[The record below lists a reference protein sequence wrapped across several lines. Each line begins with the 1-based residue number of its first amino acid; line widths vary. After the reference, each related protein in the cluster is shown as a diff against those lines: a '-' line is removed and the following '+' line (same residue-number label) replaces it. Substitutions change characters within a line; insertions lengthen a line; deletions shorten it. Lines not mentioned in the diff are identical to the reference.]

1 MVMSSGR
8 AALFLLHSSRLI
20 RAFSPPP
27 IAVSRSFQ
35 YGKISSSS
43 SSSRTISYKL
53 FSSSASPK
61 FSPLPLLATMDEDEE
76 DPYIWLE
83 EVESPESI
91 AFAKSANEKCLAE
104 LGDPSETDTYKRVL
118 AALQSDDRIPH
129 VRMLGYD
136 ENTGDML
143 LYNFWR
149 DANSPKGIWRKTTM
163 QQYQAADTEWTT
175 VLDLDK
181 LAEEEGISWV
191 WKGYTALPRSLDSQ
205 SGGPM
210 GRVTRVLL
218 NLSRG
223 GADATYLREFDLIT
237 ESFVDAEHGDGF
249 SLPEAK
255 TRASYKSRDV
265 LLVGADTGEES
276 MTSSGY
282 PRTVREWKRGTK
294 IEDAPIVF
302 EGEKTDV
309 SCGQYLVDESD
320 REGGDLYEI
329 RSRSISFYDKYTYVK
344 KQASPDDFV
353 KLAVPLN
360 AGVSFYGRWL
370 MIRVKSD
377 WEPKDN
383 GSDRTFKSGSFFYV
397 DAQAFIEFSKAKEVG
412 DEDAMKECKLEYHV
426 LFEPTA
432 TTSYSGYSTT
442 KSYMIIYILDDVKEQ
457 LKFYKLGDGGGPFV
471 QVGGDEQGQI
481 RSVGVSAVDSKTS
494 DLIFQTTSSYISPSK
509 LVLAD
514 ANKIGQDDYVVS
526 ELKSL
531 PEMFDSSDLE
541 VSQNFAISKDGTRIP
556 YFMIHKKGMQL
567 DGSTPTLLYGYGGF
581 EVSLGPRYVT
591 SVGISWLER
600 GGVYVEA
607 NIRGGGE
614 YGPIWHQQAL
624 RENRNL
630 CYEDFI
636 AVGEHLVE
644 SKVCTPQTLACRG
657 GSNGGL
663 LTGNMLVQAPDLF
676 QAIHIAVPLLDMKRY
691 NKLLAGASWMAEY
704 GNPDTDDWD
713 FLRKFSPYHNIDASR
728 DKYPHVLVTTST
740 RDDRVHPAH
749 ARKMVKKLWDEGQG
763 KDWPVY
769 YYENIE
775 GGHGGASDSL
785 QESFMTSLSYN
796 FMWRALTN
804 SLPKKV

>member
-1 MVMSSGR
+1 MMMMMISSGR
-8 AALFLLHSSRLI
+8 RALFLLQSSRLI
-20 RAFSPPP
+20 LSARAFTPSL
-27 IAVSRSFQ
+27 VSQAFWP
-35 YGKISSSS
+35 GNLFLPSSH
-43 SSSRTISYKL
+43 T
-53 FSSSASPK
+53 FSSTK
-61 FSPLPLLATMDEDEE
+61 LSPLPMANTIMDGEE

-91 AFAKSANEKCLAE
+91 AFAESANAKCLAE
-104 LGDPSETDTYKRVL
+104 LGDPSETETYKRVL
-118 AALQSDDRIPH
+118 TALQSDERIPH
-129 VRMLGYD
+129 VRMLGYEKD
-136 ENTGDML
+136 TGYML

-163 QQYQAADTEWTT
+163 QQYQSADTEWTT

-181 LAEEEGISWV
+181 LAKEEDISWV

-223 GADATYLREFDLIT
+223 GADATYLREFDLLT
-237 ESFVDAEHGDGF
+237 ESFVDVENDDGF

-309 SCGQYLVDESD
+309 SCGQYLLDESD
-320 REGGDLYEI
+320 REGGDVYEVQ
-329 RSRSISFYDKYTYVK
+329 SRSISFYDRYTYVK
-344 KQASPDDFV
+344 KQSDDTFT
-353 KLAVPLN
+353 KLAIALN
-360 AGVSFYGRWL
+360 TGVSFYGRWM
-370 MIRVKSD
+370 MIRVKAD
-377 WEPKDN
+377 WEPEDN
-383 GSDRTFKSGSFFYV
+383 GSDKTFKSGSFLYV
-397 DAQAFIEFSKAKEVG
+397 DAGSFIEFSKAKADG
-412 DEDAMKECKLEYHV
+412 DEDAIKNCNLEYHV

-442 KSYMIIYILDDVKEQ
+442 KSYLIVYILDDVKEQ
-457 LKFYKLGDGGGPFV
+457 LTFYKLGEGGGPFV

-481 RSVGVSAVDSKTS
+481 RSVSASPVDSKTS

-514 ANKIGQDDYVVS
+514 ANKIGTDDYMVS

-531 PEMFDSSDLE
+531 PEMFDSSGLE
-541 VSQNFAISKDGTRIP
+541 VSQQFATSKDGTRIP
-556 YFMIHKKGMQL
+556 YFMIHKKGMKL

-614 YGPIWHQQAL
+614 YGPQWHQQAL
-624 RENRNL
+624 REKRNL

-691 NKLLAGASWMAEY
+691 SKLLAGASWMAEY
-704 GNPDTDDWD
+704 GDPDTDDWEN
-713 FLRKFSPYHNIDASR
+713 FLHKYSPYHNIDVSR
-728 DKYPHVLVTTST
+728 DKYPNVLVTTST

-763 KDWPVY
+763 KEWPVY

-775 GGHGGASDSL
+775 GGHGGASDSR
-785 QESFMTSLSYN
+785 QEAFMTSLSYD

-804 SLPKKV
+804 ALPRKE

>member
-1 MVMSSGR
+1 M
-8 AALFLLHSSRLI
+8 AN
-20 RAFSPPP
+20 
-27 IAVSRSFQ
+27 
-35 YGKISSSS
+35 
-43 SSSRTISYKL
+43 
-53 FSSSASPK
+53 
-61 FSPLPLLATMDEDEE
+61 TMMDEE

-91 AFAKSANEKCLAE
+91 EFAKSANAKCLAE
-104 LGDPSETDTYKRVL
+104 LGNPSETDTYKRVL
-118 AALQSDDRIPH
+118 TALQSDDRIPH

-136 ENTGDML
+136 EDTGDML

-163 QQYQAADTEWTT
+163 QQYQSDDTEWTT

-181 LAEEEGISWV
+181 LAEEEDISWV

-223 GADATYLREFDLIT
+223 GADATYLREFDLLT
-237 ESFVDAEHGDGF
+237 ESFVDAENGDGF
-249 SLPEAK
+249 YLPEAK

-265 LLVGADTGEES
+265 LLVGADTGEDS

-309 SCGQYLVDESD
+309 SCGQYLVDESN
-320 REGGDLYEI
+320 REGGDVYEV
-329 RSRSISFYDKYTYVK
+329 RSRSISFYDRYTYVK
-344 KQASPDDFV
+344 KQSSSDDFV
-353 KLAVPLN
+353 KMAVALN
-360 AGVSFYGRWL
+360 TGVSLYGRWM
-370 MIRVKSD
+370 MIRLKAD
-377 WEPKDN
+377 WDANDN
-383 GSDRTFKSGSFFYV
+383 GSDKTFKSGSFLYV
-397 DAQAFIEFSKAKEVG
+397 DAESFIEFSKAKEAG
-412 DEDAMKECKLEYHV
+412 DEDAIKNCQVEYRI

-442 KSYMIIYILDDVKEQ
+442 KSYLILYILDDVKEQ
-457 LKFYKLGDGGGPFV
+457 LKFYKLGEGDGPFV

-481 RSVGVSAVDSKTS
+481 RSVSASPVDSRTS
-494 DLIFQTTSSYISPSK
+494 DLIFETTSSYISPSK

-514 ANKIGQDDYVVS
+514 ANKVGTDDYVVS
-526 ELKSL
+526 ELKTL
-531 PEMFDSSDLE
+531 PEMFNSSELE
-541 VSQNFAISKDGTRIP
+541 VSQHFAVSKDGTRIP
-556 YFMIHKKGMQL
+556 YFMICKKGMKL

-614 YGPIWHQQAL
+614 YGPYWHQQAL

-636 AVGEHLVE
+636 AVGEHLVD
-644 SKVCTPQTLACRG
+644 SKVCSPQTLACRG

-691 NKLLAGASWMAEY
+691 SKLLAGASWMAEY
-704 GNPDTDDWD
+704 GDPDTDDWD
-713 FLRKFSPYHNIDASR
+713 NFLHKYSPYHNIDVNR
-728 DKYPHVLVTTST
+728 DKYPNVLVTTST

-749 ARKMVKKLWDEGQG
+749 ARKMVKKLWDLGEG
-763 KDWPVY
+763 KNWPVY

-775 GGHGGASDSL
+775 GGHGGASDSR
-785 QESFMTSLSYN
+785 QEAFMTSLSYD

-804 SLPKKV
+804 SLSKKE